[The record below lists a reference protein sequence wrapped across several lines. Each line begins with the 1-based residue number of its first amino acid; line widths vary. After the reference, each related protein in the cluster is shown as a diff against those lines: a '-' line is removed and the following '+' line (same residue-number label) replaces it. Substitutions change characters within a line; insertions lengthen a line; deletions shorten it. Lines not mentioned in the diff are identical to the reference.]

1 MSISKIL
8 VAATGTE
15 DGLGAVETALLVARR
30 FDAHVEVVN
39 VRRNPRDAVAFMTE
53 GMTGAVIEEI
63 VSTAEQDIEQR
74 ADFASAALK
83 DLAKRHGIVISTRAP
98 RHGLSITFV
107 QQEGRE
113 DEVIAE
119 RGRLSD
125 LVIAPRPSS
134 HGDAKEEVV
143 AESVLMESGSGLL
156 LVPPGHVSDLKGN
169 AAIAWNGSAEA
180 ARAVHRAM
188 PLLTEAEEVTIMA
201 PEESS
206 MRGPGPDALTEYL
219 SHHDIRCHVHNLP
232 TNWTNIGHT
241 LLDIARG
248 EDARFVV
255 MGAFSQ
261 GKLRQLILGGA
272 TRFILN
278 HADLPV
284 LFTH

>member
-1 MSISKIL
+1 MTMAKIL
-8 VAATGTE
+8 VAASGTTE
-15 DGLGAVETALLVARR
+15 GQSALETALLLAKR
-30 FDAHVEVVN
+30 FDAHVEAIN

-63 VSTAEQDIEQR
+63 ISTAEQDIDRR
-74 ADFASAALK
+74 ADRASS
-83 DLAKRHGIVISTRAP
+83 DLESVANRHGVEVTEQPAHNKASV
-98 RHGLSITFV
+98 TFRLE
-107 QQEGRE
+107 EGRE

-125 LVIAPRPSS
+125 LVIAARPTAD
-134 HGDAKEEVV
+134 GDAKEEVV

-156 LVPPGHVSDLKGN
+156 LVPSGCVSDLSGN

-188 PLLTEAEEVTIMA
+188 PLLQKAKEVAILA
-201 PEESS
+201 PEEGS
-206 MRGPGPDALTEYL
+206 MRGPGPDALASYL
-219 SHHDIRCHVHNLP
+219 ALHDIHCHVHNLP
-232 TNWTNIGHT
+232 TNWTNIGDT
-241 LLDIARG
+241 LLQIAHQ
-248 EDARFVV
+248 EEAAFLV

-272 TRFILN
+272 TRFMLN
-278 HADLPV
+278 RSDLPV

>member
-1 MSISKIL
+1 MPISKIL
-8 VAATGTE
+8 VAATGTQ
-15 DGLGAVETALLVARR
+15 DGLGAVESALLLASR

-39 VRRNPRDAVAFMTE
+39 VLRSPRDAVAFMTE

-63 VSTAEQDIEQR
+63 VSTAEQDIRQR
-74 ADFASAALK
+74 ADRALTTLEE
-83 DLAKRHGIVISTRAP
+83 LAGKHGIAISARAP
-98 RHGLSITFV
+98 RHGVSITFV
-107 QQEGRE
+107 QCEGRE

-125 LVIAPRPSS
+125 LVIAPRPTA

-188 PLLTEAEEVTIMA
+188 PLLRESDEVTIMA

-206 MRGPGPDALTEYL
+206 MRGPGPDALTDYL
-219 SHHDIRCHVHNLP
+219 AHHDIKCHVHNLP

-241 LLDIARG
+241 LLDIAHDENAG
-248 EDARFVV
+248 FVV

-261 GKLRQLILGGA
+261 GKIRQLILGGA